1 LTYNCYSDKVSF
13 HISFED
19 IKKGEEMA
27 TQKHNPRPRLMID
40 ISPELRRRIKIAAAQ
55 NDLSIREYIERILEQ
70 TVPGEANLP
79 LREPRRV
86 TREAIDR
93 LRQVREQIRQN
104 HPDTV
109 FTDSAEII
117 RQMRDERS
125 EHLAEL

>member
-1 LTYNCYSDKVSF
+1 MYNRYGNK
-13 HISFED
+13 ISFQSNLR
-19 IKKGEEMA
+19 ILKNGEVMA
-27 TQKHNPRPRLMID
+27 TQKHYPRPRLMID
-40 ISPELRRRIKIAAAQ
+40 ISPELRHRIKIAAAQ
-55 NDLSIREYIERILEQ
+55 NDLSVREYIERILEQ

-79 LREPRRV
+79 QREPRRV
-86 TREAIDR
+86 TQEAIDR
-93 LRQVREQIRQN
+93 LRQVREQIRQK

>member
-1 LTYNCYSDKVSF
+1 MYNCYSDKVSC

-19 IKKGEEMA
+19 MKKGEAMA

-40 ISPELRRRIKIAAAQ
+40 ISPELRRRIRIAAAQ

-79 LREPRRV
+79 QREPRRV
-86 TREAIDR
+86 TQEAIDR
-93 LRQVREQIRQN
+93 LRQIREQIRQK